1 MTRRS
6 IRTQPTL
13 RDLLVQ
19 ANYFEKVNQRKVQVR
34 RGAAEASLEELWQ
47 TRAVV

>member
-6 IRTQPTL
+6 NRIQVTL
-13 RDLLVQ
+13 QDILVQ
-19 ANYFEKVNQRKVQVR
+19 ANYFEKVNQRKAQVR